1 MTFFRAPVRV
11 FHTNRTN
18 ASHICPRSIIIH
30 LNPTSNYV
38 HGYKTMR
45 VPTLH
50 ALLYLYIILCIV
62 RLSRIVSYIVRSFA
76 SAAVVLT
83 RRFAYIRTHRI
94 DRVPII
100 GFSAL
105 KARILYLYT
114 RFPENRIAFSG
125 YFFAI
130 VRAKHILTSRY
141 LDISTAG
148 NV

>member
-18 ASHICPRSIIIH
+18 ASHNICPRSIIIH

-50 ALLYLYIILCIV
+50 ALLYLYILCIV
-62 RLSRIVSYIVRSFA
+62 RSSRIVSYIVRSFA

-83 RRFAYIRTHRI
+83 RRFAYIRTHRV

-105 KARILYLYT
+105 KARIIRLYT
-114 RFPENRIAFSG
+114 RFPENRIPFSG

-130 VRAKHILTSRY
+130 VRARHILTPRY